1 MMVKDTSAAK
11 VAEVWLVD
19 LVRSAAALEGLEQE
33 EPRLGS
39 RDRAAI
45 LARQD
50 AAMRQRRL
58 IAHLALRVL
67 LERALGTGVRGEELV
82 RPVGAKPRLPGCAG
96 VEFSLAHSEEAALI
110 GVSRGAAIGVDL
122 ERVRPVRIAKARRER
137 ILWAG
142 AALLAAEDVDA
153 PAEEAFMRAWVRL
166 EAVAKADGAGLARTL
181 VALGVRQGG
190 RPGGRSEVAARV
202 ESHLSQT
209 GLKVHDLA
217 PMRGSVAALALDRA
231 VRVPVLRAF
240 PVDRAGIEALLR
252 EPAPDHPAA

>member
-1 MMVKDTSAAK
+1 MVKDTSAAK

-19 LVRSAAALEGLEQE
+19 LARSGAALESLEQE
-33 EPRLGS
+33 EPRLGA

-50 AAMRQRRL
+50 AAMRQQRL

-67 LERALGTGVRGEELV
+67 LERALGTGVRGEELE

-96 VEFSLAHSEEAALI
+96 VEFSLAHSQETVLI

-122 ERVRPVRIAKARRER
+122 ERVRPVRIAKASRER

-142 AALLAAEDVDA
+142 AALLAAEPVDA

-166 EAVAKADGAGLARTL
+166 EAVAKAEGAGLARTL
-181 VALGVRQGG
+181 VALGVRHGG
-190 RPGGRSEVAARV
+190 QPGGRSEVAARV
-202 ESHLSQT
+202 EKLLSQT

-217 PMRGSVAALALDRA
+217 PMRGSVAALALDKA
-231 VRVPVLRAF
+231 VRAPLLRAF
-240 PVDRAGIEALLR
+240 PVDRAGIEALLH
-252 EPAPDHPAA
+252 EPAPDHPVA

>member
-1 MMVKDTSAAK
+1 MMVKDTSAANT
-11 VAEVWLVD
+11 AEVWLVD
-19 LVRSAAALEGLEQE
+19 LARSAAVLEGLEQE
-33 EPRLGS
+33 APRLGA

-45 LARQD
+45 LARKD
-50 AAMRQRRL
+50 AAIRQKRL

-67 LERALGTGVRGEELV
+67 LERVLGTGVRGAELE
-82 RPVGAKPRLPGCAG
+82 RPVGAKPRLPGCVG
-96 VEFSLAHSEEAALI
+96 VAFSLAHSEEAALI

-142 AALLAAEDVDA
+142 AALRAAEDVDA

-166 EAVAKADGAGLARTL
+166 EAVAKADGSGLARTL

-190 RPGGRSEVAARV
+190 PPGDRSEVAARV
-202 ESHLSQT
+202 LSHLSQA

-217 PMRGSVAALALDRA
+217 PMRGSVAALALDGALRA
-231 VRVPVLRAF
+231 PLLRAF